1 MQIRKEIKIGIY
13 AVVIIIGM
21 YWLFN
26 FLKGEDIFNTHAT
39 YYISYDR
46 VDGLSASSPVFLK
59 GLKIGVISDITYEED
74 GQQFLVSVQVK
85 KAYHIPDNSVAEIF
99 STGLMSGNGIRIL
112 PGNSPVIAASKSRL
126 ASSIAPDIISS
137 LTPLKEQTE
146 ALLANLNTT
155 ITAVNNI
162 LTDETQKN
170 LEASMSSL
178 RKSLQHIEQITG
190 TLGAKNGH
198 LNNTLEN
205 LDAFS
210 SALRNNNENIHK
222 ITANFA
228 QFSDTLRRADIKTTI
243 DRLNVLL
250 AQAGDTSGTVGQLL
264 QNDALYRHLTAT
276 LNSLDELIKDL
287 QKNPK
292 KYVRLSLF

>member
-1 MQIRKEIKIGIY
+1 MQIKKEVKIGIY

-39 YYISYDR
+39 YYINYER

-59 GLKIGVISDITYEED
+59 GLKIGIISGITYEED
-74 GQQFLVSVQVK
+74 KQQFLVSVQIK
-85 KAYHIPDNSVAEIF
+85 KAYNIPDNSVAEIF

-112 PGNSPVIAASKSRL
+112 TGDSPVIAASRSYL
-126 ASSIAPDIISS
+126 SSSIAPDMLSS
-137 LTPLKEQTE
+137 LMPLKEQAE
-146 ALLANLNTT
+146 ILLANLNTT

-170 LEASMSSL
+170 LEASASSL
-178 RKSLQHIEQITG
+178 QKSLQHIEQITG

-205 LDAFS
+205 LDVFS
-210 SALRNNNENIHK
+210 STLRNNSENIHT
-222 ITANFA
+222 IATNFS
-228 QFSDTLRRADIKTTI
+228 QFSDTLRRLDVKATI

-264 QNDALYRHLTAT
+264 QNDTLYRNLSAT

>member
-1 MQIRKEIKIGIY
+1 MQIKKEIKIGVY

-26 FLKGEDIFNTHAT
+26 FLKGKDVFNTHAT
-39 YYISYDR
+39 YYVNYET

-59 GLKIGVISDITYEED
+59 GLKVGAISDITYEESK
-74 GQQFLVSVQVK
+74 QQFLVSIQIK
-85 KAYHIPDNSVAEIF
+85 KTYNIPDNSVAQIF

-112 PGNSPVIAASKSRL
+112 IGDSPVIAASRSYL
-126 ASSIAPDIISS
+126 PPDIAPDIVSS
-137 LTPLKEQTE
+137 LMPLKEQAE
-146 ALLANLNTT
+146 LLLANLNAT

-170 LEASMSSL
+170 LEASISSL

-190 TLGAKNGH
+190 TLSAKNGH

-210 SALRNNNENIHK
+210 STLRNNNENINT
-222 ITANFA
+222 IAANFS
-228 QFSDTLRRADIKTTI
+228 QFSDTLRRLDIKTTI

-264 QNDALYRHLTAT
+264 QNDELYRNLSAT

>member
-1 MQIRKEIKIGIY
+1 MKIKKEIKIGVY

-26 FLKGEDIFNTHAT
+26 FLKGKDIFNTHAT
-39 YYISYDR
+39 YYAHYET
-46 VDGLSASSPVFLK
+46 VEGLSASSPVFLK
-59 GLKIGVISDITYEED
+59 GLNVGAISDIIYEED
-74 GQQFLVSVQVK
+74 KQQFQVSLQIK
-85 KAYHIPDNSVAEIF
+85 KTYHIPDNSVAEIF

-112 PGNSPVIAASKSRL
+112 IGDSPVIAASGSRL
-126 ASSIAPDIISS
+126 PASIEPDILSA
-137 LTPLKEQTE
+137 LLPLKDQAE
-146 ALLANLNTT
+146 LLLGNLNAT
-155 ITAVNNI
+155 ITAINNI
-162 LTDETQKN
+162 LTEESQKN
-170 LEASMSSL
+170 LEAGISSL

-190 TLGAKNGH
+190 TLGAKGGH

-210 SALRNNNENIHK
+210 STLRNNSENINAIAGHLS
-222 ITANFA
+222 
-228 QFSDTLRRADIKTTI
+228 QFTDTLRRVDIKATI

-264 QNDALYRHLTAT
+264 QNDKLYRNLSAT

-292 KYVRLSLF
+292 KYVRLSIF

>member
-1 MQIRKEIKIGIY
+1 MQIKKEIKIGIY

-26 FLKGEDIFNTHAT
+26 FLKGKDIFNSHAA

-59 GLKIGVISDITYEED
+59 GLKVGTVSDIAYEED
-74 GQQFLVSVQVK
+74 RQAFLVTVQVK
-85 KAYHIPDNSVAEIF
+85 TAYNIPDNSVAQIF

-112 PGNSPVIAASKSRL
+112 IGDSPVIAASGSRL
-126 ASSIAPDIISS
+126 ASSIAPDMLSS
-137 LTPLKEQTE
+137 LLPLKEQAE
-146 ALLANLNTT
+146 QLLGNLNAT

-170 LEASMSSL
+170 LGESIGSL
-178 RKSLQHIEQITG
+178 QKSLQHIEQITG

-198 LNNTLEN
+198 LNNTLAN
-205 LDAFS
+205 MDAFS
-210 SALRNNNENIHK
+210 SALRNNSENIHT
-222 ITANFA
+222 IAANFS
-228 QFSDTLRRADIKTTI
+228 QFSDTLRRLDIKATV
-243 DRLNVLL
+243 DRLNILL

-264 QNDALYRHLTAT
+264 QNDELYRNLSAT
-276 LNSLDELIKDL
+276 LHSLDELITDL
-287 QKNPK
+287 KKNPK
-292 KYVRLSLF
+292 KYVKISLF

>member
-1 MQIRKEIKIGIY
+1 MKIKKEVKIGIY

-26 FLKGEDIFNTHAT
+26 FLKGKDIFNTHTT
-39 YYISYDR
+39 YYVHYER

-59 GLKIGVISDITYEED
+59 GLKVGTISDIAYEED
-74 GQQFLVSVQVK
+74 KQQFQVSLQIK
-85 KAYHIPDNSVAEIF
+85 KTYHIPDNSVAEIF
-99 STGLMSGNGIRIL
+99 STGLMSGNGVRIVI
-112 PGNSPVIAASKSRL
+112 GDSPVVAASGSSL
-126 ASSIAPDIISS
+126 AASIEPDIISS
-137 LTPLKEQTE
+137 LLPLKDQAE
-146 ALLANLNTT
+146 LLLGNLNAT

-162 LTDETQKN
+162 LTEESQKN
-170 LEASMSSL
+170 LETSINSL

-190 TLGAKNGH
+190 TLGAKDGH

-210 SALRNNNENIHK
+210 SALRDNNENINA
-222 ITANFA
+222 IAGNLS
-228 QFSDTLRRADIKTTI
+228 QFTDTLRRVDIKTTI

-264 QNDALYRHLTAT
+264 QNDELYRNLSAT
-276 LNSLDELIKDL
+276 LNSLDALIKDL

-292 KYVRLSLF
+292 KYVKLSIF